1 MDMMIDKSD
10 CEKINSILKR
20 QMAIYNKL
28 TNANTSYLTQ
38 VRVRNNDDLFIL
50 GDSLMTLSM
59 DPGPVH
65 FGLSFVRRSGFTKL
79 QNGTIVATNVVV
91 EGEDLIDFDPEKMR
105 NKQKKEKYT
114 VDIINGRILVFVQ
127 KWFTKINQCHF
138 ILIEKPPPQ
147 NYELTCFYSV
157 LIGVLIA
164 YTSGSPALTQ
174 LYILDSKFTKAM
186 FGHKVGGGN
195 TANKEWAD
203 EEGDHLLRYRGDV
216 TTADRLFR
224 LKRSHDIMD
233 SILQEEAFMRH
244 MGLPV
249 STNQSDKVQL
259 DSFQLSHTNED
270 IVTL

>member
-1 MDMMIDKSD
+1 MIVK
-10 CEKINSILKR
+10 KTISIVKV

-28 TNANTSYLTQ
+28 TNANTAYLTQ
-38 VRVRNNDDLFIL
+38 VRVRNSDDLFIL

-65 FGLSFVRRSGFTKL
+65 FGLSFIRRSGFMKL
-79 QNGTIVATNVVV
+79 QDGTTIATSVIV

-114 VDIINGRILVFVQ
+114 VDIISGRILAFVQ
-127 KWFTKINQCHF
+127 KWFVKINQCHF

-157 LIGVLIA
+157 LMGVLIS
-164 YTSGSPALTQ
+164 YTFTSPALTQ
-174 LYILDSKFTKAM
+174 IYILDSKFTKAM

-195 TANKEWAD
+195 AANKGWAD
-203 EEGDHLLRYRGDV
+203 EEGDHLLRYRGD
-216 TTADRLFR
+216 TTAAQRLFK

-244 MGLPV
+244 MGLPI
-249 STNQSDKVQL
+249 STNQGEKTQL
-259 DSFQLSHTNED
+259 TSFYSAQPHDD
-270 IVTL
+270 IVIL